1 MILAII
7 QARMSSNRLPGKV
20 LKPILGQPVLAL
32 QVARTLRSQKI
43 DKLIIA
49 TSIENSDN
57 PIEALCSQIG
67 IDCYR
72 GNLNDV
78 LQRFQRAA
86 TQYQASHIVR
96 LTGDCP
102 LVDPILLDE
111 IISLHLQGNFD
122 YTSNIYPRS
131 FPDGLDAEV
140 MTMKTLAYI
149 EENAVT
155 PADREHVTLY
165 LDNHKSDFNIGNI
178 AQKDDQSKL
187 RWTLDNQADFD
198 FIAKI
203 YHALYKKNPQ
213 FSRQDILDY
222 LAL

>member
-7 QARMSSNRLPGKV
+7 QARMSSIRLPGKV

-49 TSIENSDN
+49 TSIEGSDD

-78 LQRFQRAA
+78 LHRFHCAA

-131 FPDGLDAEV
+131 FPDGLDVEV

-149 EENAVT
+149 EKKAIT

-203 YHALYKKNPQ
+203 YHALYQKNTQ